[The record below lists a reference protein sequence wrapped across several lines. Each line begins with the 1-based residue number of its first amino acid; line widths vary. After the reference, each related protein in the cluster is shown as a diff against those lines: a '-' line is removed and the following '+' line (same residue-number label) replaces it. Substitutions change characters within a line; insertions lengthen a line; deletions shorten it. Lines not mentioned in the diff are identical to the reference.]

1 MHEVEHGGHGPHAP
15 RSHTLTLPYLTVHY
29 SLPSTLCMDDP
40 CRRCCELL
48 PKSAVS
54 SSWMRQVPLWY

>member
-1 MHEVEHGGHGPHAP
+1 MVRMRPAP
-15 RSHTLTLPYLTVHY
+15 TPLPYLSYLTVHY